1 MIYQL
6 VIAREI
12 HELPVF
18 FQKSIKQKQQ
28 KYDNKIGKGGD
39 KMSVIGEIIGLLC
52 SMIGTIF
59 IWGVLLLP
67 FVCIIGVFV
76 NLFNYLKAKKQN
88 KLNPDTFTEGQI
100 KEKRNNVIILA
111 VISVIIIAF
120 YVFMA
125 IRIHYTLSNA
135 VLSM

>member
-1 MIYQL
+1 M
-6 VIAREI
+6 
-12 HELPVF
+12 F
-18 FQKSIKQKQQ
+18 
-28 KYDNKIGKGGD
+28 
-39 KMSVIGEIIGLLC
+39 GEIIGLIW

-59 IWGVLLLP
+59 IFGVLFLP
-67 FVCIIGVFV
+67 FACVIGVFV
-76 NLFNYLKAKKQN
+76 NLFKYLKAKKQN

-125 IRIHYTLSNA
+125 IQIHHNLSRA
-135 VLSM
+135 VLTM